1 MLKVMFVCLGNI
13 CRSPMAEFILKDM
26 VKKQG
31 IDNKFIINSSATSFE
46 EVENDMYV
54 YAKEMLDK
62 KGIKYSKR
70 EARKLTID
78 DYNKYDFIIGMDK
91 YNISNIIEFT
101 NNKEKISYKYVDDN
115 FMQKNIASGNLLY
128 DIDEG
133 IIKRVDGKLQLR
145 PINSFSKKDNT
156 TNEPKSQKVI
166 LPVNSMNKKRKNT
179 IKLPVSEN
187 AKKVNFNKVI

>member
-1 MLKVMFVCLGNI
+1 MFVCLGNI

>member
-1 MLKVMFVCLGNI
+1 MFVCLGNI

-166 LPVNSMNKKRKNT
+166 LPSK
-179 IKLPVSEN
+179 
-187 AKKVNFNKVI
+187 

>member
-1 MLKVMFVCLGNI
+1 MIKVMFVCLGNI

-101 NNKEKISYKYVDDN
+101 NNKEKIYKLLDFTDN
-115 FMQKNIASGNLLY
+115 PN
-128 DIDEG
+128 DIIDPWYSRNFEKTYEEIVKG
-133 IIKRVDGKLQLR
+133 CNGFLKYLK
-145 PINSFSKKDNT
+145 
-156 TNEPKSQKVI
+156 
-166 LPVNSMNKKRKNT
+166 
-179 IKLPVSEN
+179 
-187 AKKVNFNKVI
+187 AKGMI

>member
-1 MLKVMFVCLGNI
+1 MIKVMFVCLGNI

-187 AKKVNFNKVI
+187 AKKVNFNKII